1 MDSID
6 RRIIAALQRDGRQ
19 TLSHLSGQVGL
30 SPTPLARRIARPE
43 REGVITGCSARIDH
57 RVRGRAASTR

>member
-19 TLSHLSGQVGL
+19 KLADLSATVGL
-30 SPTPLARRIARPE
+30 SPTPLARRITRLEAA
-43 REGVITGCSARIDH
+43 GVITGYAARVDQ
-57 RVRGRAASTR
+57 VFY